1 MRKCMLLGSN
11 NNLRRKISVLLIV
24 SFLFTNLTNFNLFA
38 NELQYHS
45 VPELEVEMEYIEDS
59 MFYMPYNSFE
69 VNEADNEQKYVFKVL
84 RYGNAEKSE
93 KVKLTMVDISAK
105 YNRDYSIKVIDQF
118 SYSEKI
124 QNANVSKSVDEFVR
138 NSDYEEYNYS
148 DAIVDGSI
156 KPDDV
161 MSEEEQE
168 NYEMS
173 DEEKQKL
180 LDDAK
185 NIFDEYDI
193 DAEIEGI
200 SKNDVESI
208 DEKETSDEQIETTTR
223 PDKEEVDE
231 NETNNKQKEE
241 KEVVRG
247 QEEVKEQENEETTT
261 MEESINAKDEQV
273 SEDETEKQISGF
285 TDTETSIDKK
295 EESTKEI
302 ETTTKETNEETTNDE
317 TEIEKE
323 EINTNEES
331 KEQTKEES
339 KEQIKEETKTETNRE
354 NIDNVDNVDNE
365 PDNSLEE
372 KTISISTDSI
382 IKKENNFYAASLSEV
397 AYSDDKV
404 EFKTITS
411 TKSNISL
418 REAYEAITGKKSDK
432 KHIIPNG
439 SVNSFI
445 PNKNSKDD
453 LAYMQNNIDTV
464 SEELKSAYVI
474 LNFKSGQNEK
484 IIEITIKNDNK
495 YRGTR
500 QTGFNLSSV
509 DGSLVSGLYSSL
521 TLQIHDDEEVE
532 PTYINFTNT
541 NWTPKDGYMTVTVER
556 SGDLSSIATCMI
568 DTEDITA
575 KSGRDYSKV
584 HAQLVFGLGID
595 VRTVK
600 IPIVSKYITNT
611 SEFKLKLQEAKGAL
625 IGDNGTSTCIIKK
638 SDKSFEVPNDD
649 TEINQ
654 TNKNKNSTELYGSN
668 NSELDNGTI
677 KPTTRKSDSNLY
689 GAGGKDY
696 DLDSVFLGDP
706 LPLDKCLKN
715 FKSKKANKNSNHYY
729 IENNKGYHMYLENK
743 DAVPPLENAYYEFDI
758 DTADIGYRYDW
769 AGVQFDWYSKKDCAD
784 IEIKEWIDST
794 KDWNQLYRKNDK
806 KFSRTTD
813 DFILENEKSTKIHF
827 WLRRENGFYGSSPT
841 VEIYSIRPILKMY
854 RINLIGSEVPKLIN
868 DDGVLT
874 SANKYAKYALTSI
887 EGSKSDHTA
896 VGWTGKTITVKLDNT
911 VNNPFYIKRLW
922 IRTASTGGMWDLLT
936 QNFDT
941 ESTSISFKMDDNFA
955 IKYKDFINAISRPNG
970 GKNGEFNLYAE
981 LDVKSSVVK
990 VEKDERV
997 NVKIW
1002 DRSIP
1007 NETTDETDNWSYHV
1021 GDTLHFSA
1029 EVKPEYQEIFECNG
1043 LNIYRIKPYSP
1054 DWITIRKPLTGE
1066 NYFPLDL
1073 EYSEIKVVP
1082 VLSKA
1087 DNLLIVRVP
1096 KDKQELFDLNYG
1108 IFTTAKYETDDYY
1121 EYYVETDSSKISGNY
1136 FELKA
1141 KCVDDTNVPVWYEN
1155 NKNNIKYTQNTYYFL
1170 ASTEADDNIVYL
1182 TCEAADDRKYS
1193 IEGTAYYEEAAI
1205 GGKTTDRYWQAAPN
1219 IGILIDDY
1227 HFGYTDDKGEF
1238 SIIPGQ
1244 GKEGYYKKLKIV
1256 SNSYDRYIN
1265 VALNKNNPKTNTY
1278 TLNYDDG
1285 EHSMTEDVYS
1295 VNAGEVLISN
1305 VTKDRPSITG
1315 VKSKSM
1321 NNSVY
1326 GAVYINDAI
1335 TVLEAS
1341 VNPVKADGSNFTYKY
1356 KQEDGSEIEAVE
1368 SVKRVEFVV
1377 VDKQNYS
1384 IKKVISATKSN
1395 ADKTVWTAY
1404 YTFERDKYSEYMSG
1418 DKLYARIVTDRRIGD
1433 GKADDIS
1440 DPGTRVEIPTFMET
1454 TYQSIPTTL
1463 PFIEEAIKEPFI
1475 VHIDFPE
1482 SIPLEMPVL
1491 GHLQSMF
1498 NMMGMSFGITTDGDR
1513 IRLHLGKV
1521 FKQKGNHFDE
1531 NGKKIADNGNTDV
1544 TASNLKN
1551 EMKDMADMINNFG
1564 TKRLGAMTLG
1574 IKAWTFEPIVGL
1586 YFEFMVTYNPTSVVE
1601 TQYEFTGAGGYFGG
1615 ILDFKYTYY
1624 ILIYGIPFYVGGS
1637 IYLTLATELGI
1648 AVDAGQRIP
1657 LNDPDQGFFDS
1668 LLGSCHLD
1676 FIIKAI
1682 VNASAYV
1689 GVGICG
1695 TLGARG
1701 GFQLEFLFL
1710 WNPAAKLKYPGIR
1723 PAGFAITG
1731 GIKFWIDAA
1740 LLTIP
1745 IPVYT
1750 WRNFF
1755 TVGYFEDL
1763 DKITSNNKSI
1773 YGNNLYGSDSVS
1785 DMESEF
1791 GEIMVKPRPEIKSE
1805 FVANDNND
1813 KGLFGGTYEEDKNI
1827 TLVENAYDSAEP
1839 KLANF
1844 PDPVTHRE
1852 DKSILVYLDDDPDK
1866 GDLDRT
1872 TLMYTVY
1879 DWSTGKWS
1887 DARKVWADSE
1897 TADFSPTICEF
1908 GNTVMLAW
1916 VKRPE
1921 KVDENTPTEDLL
1933 KKMEIYTSVYNS
1945 SEDKFETP
1953 MRMTNDDIYDYYP
1966 QLVYNQQTFEL
1977 HLYYLKSEDVV
1988 KAEKPVEFINNIRPE
2003 VNRSYLMYMLYADP
2017 NDGGGKRWLTDV
2029 YFDSELPK
2037 NLVTEEEKQ
2046 AYITAMQGQR
2056 IQDLSIDIGGTTKIN
2071 DPNISDYTTESIRTM
2086 VFANQAEINYWNQ
2099 KLKAWQDGEIGLEEA
2114 WMLMMHYTKD
2124 LNVIAY
2130 VVDEDGNVETKDDT
2144 EIYLRLNVASS
2155 SEAYTVRLTNNN
2167 TPDLLPKFL
2176 DDDSLDDNISLFW
2189 IQNESTI
2196 KMVDV
2201 NTIIEKAIVE
2211 DHANTQIEVG
2221 DINVVTVD
2229 KVIMSDKISN
2239 YVPFSNE
2246 GNTYLVWQQDSNTN
2260 FSEMTYDGEVEF
2272 KQDLYVAGLVKTEVG
2287 EGENKETVQTW
2298 TNPVRFTDNG
2308 KVNDLPAVAVNSDEL
2323 MFVDNQY
2330 NLKSN
2335 DKVYDI
2341 TNCNLQAIIYKP
2353 KSSLYIK
2360 SVENIVDD
2368 VKEDGS
2374 IQYKTMIGIQ
2384 NTGLSAAKGF
2394 DYTGQITYDGTEI
2407 ADFSGN
2413 SNEVILPGSEARIGG
2428 LSYGDS
2434 SIETPAIYFP
2444 LTKDQQ
2450 KHLDKVKIEINIKEH
2465 QIYHDIGVSSTKEV
2479 FDVKEYFAFTNL
2491 EGNIEEDYGNV
2502 IVEQSGDTFIL
2513 KGLIKNTGSADSTG
2527 NEKIY
2532 VIDQW
2537 NFDKPIAT
2545 SDYIDMPIGSQMQFE
2560 IPVDC
2565 SKIVNLEKGVKD
2577 LVVYVTNDEGKQLSD
2592 YEVTTINAKQPF
2604 NFKVNGGADLIQIKK
2619 GESID
2624 LTTTYSPNKKYK
2636 SATILYTVS
2645 DGDVAKTNGNKLL
2658 GINEG
2663 KTKLTLTTKEF
2674 GGTKEIDILVNPA
2687 PAPAPT
2693 EPTRIIDGGGS
2704 DGSGAGSSI
2713 NKLLDAPKVTEL
2725 QITKTQTPVISN
2737 NQATWIYD
2745 PILNT
2750 FKLLIDI
2757 NGTKVQANNIFVP
2770 INEIKPIL
2778 VDGKQITTVVQNT
2791 YCFDATGNMLT
2802 GWVKTADNK
2811 WYFFENEKTM
2821 NEGKMV
2827 VGWKF
2832 IQNAWYYFTED
2843 GSMLVSAITLDGYYV
2858 GADGKYIAIN

>member
-1 MRKCMLLGSN
+1 MNNFMLLGSN

-24 SFLFTNLTNFNLFA
+24 SFLFANLTNFSLFA
-38 NELQYHS
+38 NELQYQS
-45 VPELEVEMEYIEDS
+45 VLELEVETEYIDDG

-69 VNEADNEQKYVFKVL
+69 VNETDNEQKYVFKVL

-93 KVKLTMVDISAK
+93 KVKITMVDMSAK
-105 YNRDYSIKVIDQF
+105 YGRDYSIKVIDKF
-118 SYSEKI
+118 SYSEKV

-138 NSDYEEYNYS
+138 DSDYEEYNYS
-148 DAIVDGSI
+148 DAIVDGTI

-161 MSEEEQE
+161 LSEEEQE

-185 NIFDEYDI
+185 NLFDEYDI
-193 DAEIEGI
+193 DAKIEGI
-200 SKNDVESI
+200 SKDGVESF
-208 DEKETSDEQIETTTR
+208 DEKETSDEQIE
-223 PDKEEVDE
+223 
-231 NETNNKQKEE
+231 
-241 KEVVRG
+241 
-247 QEEVKEQENEETTT
+247 
-261 MEESINAKDEQV
+261 SI
-273 SEDETEKQISGF
+273 EDETEKQISGF

-302 ETTTKETNEETTNDE
+302 ETTTKEINEETTNDE
-317 TEIEKE
+317 TETEKE

-331 KEQTKEES
+331 KEQTKEDS
-339 KEQIKEETKTETNRE
+339 KEQLKDETTIDKADSELSETTEVE
-354 NIDNVDNVDNE
+354 
-365 PDNSLEE
+365 
-372 KTISISTDSI
+372 TIAISSDSI
-382 IKKENNFYAASLSEV
+382 IKNENNFYAASLSEV
-397 AYSDDKV
+397 VYSDDKV
-404 EFKTITS
+404 EFNTITS

-432 KHIIPNG
+432 KRIIPDG
-439 SVNSFI
+439 SVNSFM

-495 YRGTR
+495 YRGIR
-500 QTGFNLSSV
+500 QTSFNLSSV

-521 TLQIHDDEEVE
+521 TLQIQDDEEVE

-541 NWTPKDGYMTVTVER
+541 NWTPNDGYMTVTIER

-611 SEFKLKLQEAKGAL
+611 SEFKLKLQEAKGSL
-625 IGDNGTSTCIIKK
+625 IGDNGTSICTIKK
-638 SDKSFEVPNDD
+638 SDKSFEVPNSDAD
-649 TEINQ
+649 NNQ
-654 TNKNKNSTELYGSN
+654 TIKNNNKNSVELYGSN
-668 NSELDNGTI
+668 NSDLDNNTI
-677 KPTTRKSDSNLY
+677 EPSTKKLDSNLY

-696 DLDSVFLGDP
+696 DLDSVLLGDP

-743 DAVPPLENAYYEFDI
+743 DAVPPLEDAFYEFDI

-784 IEIKEWIDST
+784 IELKEWIDST
-794 KDWNQLYRKNDK
+794 KDWNQLYRKNDV
-806 KFSRTTD
+806 KFSRKTQN
-813 DFILENEKSTKIHF
+813 FILENEKSTKIHF

-854 RINLIGSEVPKLIN
+854 RINLIGSEVPELIN

-922 IRTASTGGMWDLLT
+922 IRTSSTGGMWDLLT

-955 IKYKDFINAISRPNG
+955 IKYKDFINDISRPNG
-970 GKNGEFNLYAE
+970 GKNGDFSLYAE

-990 VEKDERV
+990 IEKDERV

-1007 NETTDETDNWSYHV
+1007 NETTEETDNWSYHV
-1021 GDTLHFSA
+1021 GDNLHFTA

-1096 KDKQELFDLNYG
+1096 KDKQDLFDLNYG

-1141 KCVDDTNVPVWYEN
+1141 KCIDDTNVPVWYEN

-1182 TCEAADDRKYS
+1182 TCEAADDKKYS

-1238 SIIPGQ
+1238 SIIPGA
-1244 GKEGYYKKLKIV
+1244 GKAGYYKKLKIV

-1265 VALNKNNPKTNTY
+1265 VSLNKNNPKTNTY

-1356 KQEDGSEIEAVE
+1356 KEEDGSEVEAIE

-1440 DPGTRVEIPTFMET
+1440 NPGTRVEISTFMET

-1463 PFIEEAIKEPFI
+1463 PFIEEAIKEPYV

-1482 SIPLEMPVL
+1482 SIPLKMPVL
-1491 GHLQSMF
+1491 GSLQSMF
-1498 NMMGMSFGITTDGDR
+1498 NMMGISFGITTDGDR

-1544 TASNLKN
+1544 TASNFKN
-1551 EMKDMADMINNFG
+1551 EMKDMAEMINNFG

-1615 ILDFKYTYY
+1615 ILDFKYTFY

-1755 TVGYFEDL
+1755 PVGYFYDL
-1763 DKITSNNKSI
+1763 DEINSKNKSN
-1773 YGNNLYGSDSVS
+1773 YGNNLYGSDSAT

-1791 GEIMVKPRPEIKSE
+1791 GEIMVKPRPGVKSE

-1813 KGLFGGTYEEDKNI
+1813 KGLFGGTYEEDKSI
-1827 TLVENAYDSAEP
+1827 TLVENAYDIAEP

-1844 PDPVTHRE
+1844 ADPETNRE
-1852 DKSILVYLDDDPDK
+1852 DKSMLVYLDDDPDK

-1872 TLMYTVY
+1872 TLMFTVY
-1879 DWSTGKWS
+1879 DWGTGKWS
-1887 DARKVWADSE
+1887 DAKKVWADSE

-1908 GNTVMLAW
+1908 GETVMLAW
-1916 VKRPE
+1916 TKRPE

-1933 KKMEIYTSVYNS
+1933 KKMEIYTSVYNR
-1945 SEDKFETP
+1945 SEEKFETP
-1953 MRMTNDDIYDYYP
+1953 MRMTNDDMYDYYP
-1966 QLVYNQQTFEL
+1966 QLVYNQQTFDL
-1977 HLYYLKSEDVV
+1977 RLYYLKSDDVV

-2003 VNRSYLMYMLYADP
+2003 VNRSYLMYMFYADP
-2017 NDGGGKRWLTDV
+2017 KDGDGKRWLTDV
-2029 YFDSELPK
+2029 YYDSELPK
-2037 NLVTEEEKQ
+2037 NITTEEEKQ
-2046 AYITAMQGQR
+2046 SYITAMRGQR

-2071 DPNISDYTTESIRTM
+2071 DPNISDYTTESIRTL
-2086 VFANQAEINYWNQ
+2086 VFANQDEINYWNE
-2099 KLKAWQDGEIGLEEA
+2099 KLKEWQDGDIGLEEA

-2144 EIYLRLNVASS
+2144 EIYLRLDVASS
-2155 SEAYTVRLTNNN
+2155 SEAYTVRITNNN
-2167 TPDLLPKFL
+2167 TPDMLPKFL
-2176 DDDSLDDNISLFW
+2176 DDDSIDDNISLFW

-2196 KMVDV
+2196 KMVDI
-2201 NTIIEKAIVE
+2201 NSIIEKAFDE
-2211 DHANTQIEVG
+2211 DHANKQMEVG
-2221 DINVVTVD
+2221 EINIVTVD
-2229 KVIMSDKISN
+2229 KVIMSDKINN

-2246 GNTYLVWQQDSNTN
+2246 GNAYLVWQQDSNTN
-2260 FSEMTYDGEVEF
+2260 FSEMTYDGDVEF

-2287 EGENKETVQTW
+2287 DGENKETVQTW

-2360 SVENIVDD
+2360 SVENTVDD
-2368 VKEDGS
+2368 VNENGS
-2374 IQYKTMIGIQ
+2374 IKYKTMIGIQ
-2384 NTGLSAAKGF
+2384 NTGLIAAKGF
-2394 DYTGQITYDGTEI
+2394 DYTGQITYDGKEI

-2413 SNEVILPGSEARIGG
+2413 SNEVVLPGSEARIGG

-2434 SIETPAIYFP
+2434 SIETPPIYFT
-2444 LTKDQQ
+2444 LTREEQ

-2465 QIYHDIGVSSTKEV
+2465 QIYHDTGVSSTKDV

-2491 EGNIEEDYGNV
+2491 EGNVEEDYGNV

-2513 KGLIKNTGSADSTG
+2513 KGLLKNTGSTDSMG

-2604 NFKVNGGADLIQIKK
+2604 NFKINGGADVIQIKK
-2619 GESID
+2619 GESIN
-2624 LTTTYSPNKKYK
+2624 LNTTYSPNEKYK
-2636 SATILYTVS
+2636 NATILYSVS
-2645 DGDVAKTNGNKLL
+2645 DGDIAKTNGNKLL

-2663 KTKLTLTTKEF
+2663 KTKLKLTTKEF
-2674 GGTKEIDILVNPA
+2674 GGSREVDVVVTPA
-2687 PAPAPT
+2687 PSPT
-2693 EPTRIIDGGGS
+2693 PSPQINTNDRDGS
-2704 DGSGAGSSI
+2704 SSSGAGSSV
-2713 NKLLDAPKVTEL
+2713 NKLANTPKVTEL
-2725 QITKTQTPVISN
+2725 QIIKTQTPVINN

-2778 VDGKQITTVVQNT
+2778 VDGKQIATVVQNT
-2791 YCFDATGNMLT
+2791 YCFDAAGNMLT
-2802 GWVKTADNK
+2802 GWVGTADGK
-2811 WYFFENEKTM
+2811 WYFFENEKNM

-2827 VGWKF
+2827 IGWKF
-2832 IQNAWYYFTED
+2832 IQNAWYYFGTD
-2843 GSMLVSAITLDGYYV
+2843 GAMLINTYTPDGYYV
-2858 GADGKYIAIN
+2858 GADGKWVG

>member
-1 MRKCMLLGSN
+1 MGKCMLLGSN

-24 SFLFTNLTNFNLFA
+24 SFLFANLTNFSLFA
-38 NELQYHS
+38 NELKYQP
-45 VPELEVEMEYIEDS
+45 VPELEVESEYIDDG

-69 VNEADNEQKYVFKVL
+69 VNETDNEQKYVFKVL

-93 KVKLTMVDISAK
+93 KVKLTMVDMSAK
-105 YNRDYSIKVIDQF
+105 YGRDYSIKVIDKF

-138 NSDYEEYNYS
+138 DSDYEEYNYS
-148 DAIVDGSI
+148 DAIVDGTI
-156 KPDDV
+156 KPDNIL
-161 MSEEEQE
+161 SEEEQE

-185 NIFDEYDI
+185 NLFDEYDI

-200 SKNDVESI
+200 SKSDEESF
-208 DEKETSDEQIETTTR
+208 DEKETSDEQIESIDETTSHLA
-223 PDKEEVDE
+223 KEETEE
-231 NETNNKQKEE
+231 NNTNNKEKEE
-241 KEVVRG
+241 KEAVREQG
-247 QEEVKEQENEETTT
+247 EVKEQENEETTNI
-261 MEESINAKDEQV
+261 EESTNSIEEQV
-273 SEDETEKQISGF
+273 VDNATDKQISGF
-285 TDTETSIDKK
+285 TDTATSIDKK
-295 EESTKEI
+295 EESIKEI
-302 ETTTKETNEETTNDE
+302 ETTTKETNEETTNEEIE
-317 TEIEKE
+317 TEE
-323 EINTNEES
+323 ENTNEELKKQTNEES
-331 KEQTKEES
+331 KEELKEES
-339 KEQIKEETKTETNRE
+339 KIESNSE
-354 NIDNVDNVDNE
+354 NIDNETDRILD
-365 PDNSLEE
+365 EE
-372 KTISISTDSI
+372 SVSISSESF
-382 IKKENNFYAASLSEV
+382 IKKHKELFAASLSEV
-397 AYSDDKV
+397 VYSDDKV

-411 TKSNISL
+411 TKSNMSL

-432 KHIIPNG
+432 KHIIPDGNI
-439 SVNSFI
+439 NSFM

-495 YRGTR
+495 YRGIR
-500 QTGFNLSSV
+500 QTSFNLSSV

-521 TLQIHDDEEVE
+521 TLQIQDDEEVE

-600 IPIVSKYITNT
+600 IPIVSKYITKT

-625 IGDNGTSTCIIKK
+625 IGDNGTSICTIKK
-638 SDKSFEVPNDD
+638 SDKSFEVPNSDVD
-649 TEINQ
+649 NNQ
-654 TNKNKNSTELYGSN
+654 TIKNNNKNSVELYGSN
-668 NSELDNGTI
+668 NSDLDNNTI
-677 KPTTRKSDSNLY
+677 KPSTKKLDSNLY

-696 DLDSVFLGDP
+696 DLDSVLLGDP

-743 DAVPPLENAYYEFDI
+743 DAVPPLEDAFYEFDI

-813 DFILENEKSTKIHF
+813 DFILENEKNTKIHF

-922 IRTASTGGMWDLLT
+922 IRTASTGGTWDLLT

-955 IKYKDFINAISRPNG
+955 TKYKDFINEISRPNG

-1007 NETTDETDNWSYHV
+1007 NETTDQTDNWSYHV

-1096 KDKQELFDLNYG
+1096 KDKQDLFDLNYG

-1141 KCVDDTNVPVWYEN
+1141 KCIDDTNVPIWYEN

-1182 TCEAADDRKYS
+1182 TCEAADDKKYS

-1321 NNSVY
+1321 NNSIY

-1356 KQEDGSEIEAVE
+1356 KEEDGSEVEAIE

-1384 IKKVISATKSN
+1384 IKKVIRATKSN

-1440 DPGTRVEIPTFMET
+1440 NPGTRKEMPTFMET
-1454 TYQSIPTTL
+1454 TYQAIPTTL
-1463 PFIEEAIKEPFI
+1463 PFIEEAEKEPYI
-1475 VHIDFPE
+1475 VHIDFPD
-1482 SIPLEMPVL
+1482 SIPLHMPVL
-1491 GHLQSMF
+1491 GNLQSMF

-1521 FKQKGNHFDE
+1521 FKQKGNHLDE

-1544 TASNLKN
+1544 TASNFKN

-1574 IKAWTFEPIVGL
+1574 IKAWSFEPIVGL

-1615 ILDFKYTYY
+1615 IFDFKYTYY
-1624 ILIYGIPFYVGGS
+1624 ILIYGIPFYIGGS

-1682 VNASAYV
+1682 VDASAYV

-1755 TVGYFEDL
+1755 TIGYFEDI
-1763 DKITSNNKSI
+1763 DEITSKNKSI
-1773 YGNNLYGSDSVS
+1773 FGNNLYGSDSVS

-1791 GEIMVKPRPEIKSE
+1791 GEIMVKPRPGVKSE

-1813 KGLFGGTYEEDKNI
+1813 KGLFGGTYEEDKSI

-1844 PDPVTHRE
+1844 ADPVTHRE
-1852 DKSILVYLDDDPDK
+1852 DKSMLVYLDDDPDK

-1879 DWSTGKWS
+1879 DWSTEKWS
-1887 DARKVWADSE
+1887 DAKKVWADSD
-1897 TADFSPTICEF
+1897 TADFSPSICEF
-1908 GNTVMLAW
+1908 GSTVMLAW

-1921 KVDENTPTEDLL
+1921 KVDENTPKEDLL

-1953 MRMTNDDIYDYYP
+1953 MRMTNDDRYDYFP
-1966 QLVYNQQTFEL
+1966 QLVYNQNTFDL
-1977 HLYYLKSEDVV
+1977 HLYYLKTDDVGKIE
-1988 KAEKPVEFINNIRPE
+1988 KAEEFINNVRPE
-2003 VNRSYLMYMLYADP
+2003 VNSSYLMYMLYADP
-2017 NDGGGKRWLTDV
+2017 KDGGGKRWLTDV

-2071 DPNISDYTTESIRTM
+2071 DPNICDYTTESIRMM
-2086 VFANQAEINYWNQ
+2086 VFANQDEINYWNQ
-2099 KLKAWQDGEIGLEEA
+2099 KLKEWEAGEIGLEEA
-2114 WMLMMHYTKD
+2114 WMLMLHYTKD

-2130 VVDEDGNVETKDDT
+2130 VVDEDGNVKTKDDT

-2201 NTIIEKAIVE
+2201 NTIIEKAIDE
-2211 DHANTQIEVG
+2211 DHANKQIEVG
-2221 DINVVTVD
+2221 DINIVTVD

-2239 YVPFSNE
+2239 FVPFSNE

-2308 KVNDLPAVAVNSDEL
+2308 KVNDLPAVAAQSDKL

-2341 TNCNLQAIIYKP
+2341 TNCNLQAITYKP

-2360 SVENIVDD
+2360 SVENTADD
-2368 VKEDGS
+2368 VNEDGS
-2374 IQYKTMIGIQ
+2374 IKYKTMIGIQ

-2394 DYTGQITYDGTEI
+2394 DYTGQITYDGTKI

-2434 SIETPAIYFP
+2434 SIETPAIYFT
-2444 LTKDQQ
+2444 LTREQQ

-2465 QIYHDIGVSSTKEV
+2465 GLLYDIGVSSTKEA
-2479 FDVKEYFAFTNL
+2479 FDVKEYFSFASL
-2491 EGNIEEDYGNV
+2491 EGDVKEDYGNV

-2513 KGLIKNTGSADSTG
+2513 KGLLKNTGSTDSMG

-2619 GESID
+2619 GESIN
-2624 LTTTYSPNKKYK
+2624 LTTTYSPNEKYK
-2636 SATILYTVS
+2636 NATILYSVS
-2645 DGDVAKTNGNKLL
+2645 DGDIAKTSDNKLYGL
-2658 GINEG
+2658 NEG
-2663 KTKLTLTTKEF
+2663 ITKLSLTTKEF
-2674 GGTKEIDILVNPA
+2674 GGSREVDVVVTPA
-2687 PAPAPT
+2687 STPIPQ
-2693 EPTRIIDGGGS
+2693 INNIVDSGGS
-2704 DGSGAGSSI
+2704 DSSGAGSSI
-2713 NKLLDAPKVTEL
+2713 NKMLDAPKVTEL
-2725 QITKTQTPVISN
+2725 QITKTQTPVINN
-2737 NQATWIYD
+2737 NQVTWIYD

-2778 VDGKQITTVVQNT
+2778 VDGKQIATVVQNT

-2821 NEGKMV
+2821 NEGKMI

-2843 GSMLVSAITLDGYYV
+2843 GSMLVSSFTPDGYYV